1 MTAERRLLL
10 VHAHP
15 DDETIG
21 TGASMAKY
29 VSEGV
34 AVTLV
39 TCTLGELGEILVPG
53 LTHLASDQQD
63 RLGEHRIGELADAM
77 TALGVTDHRFLGG
90 AGRFRD
96 SGMIGTPENA
106 DARNFWRAP
115 FDDAVTELVAVI
127 RETRPQVVVTYDP
140 FGAYGHPD
148 HIQAHRVT
156 VAAVTAAADAR
167 LCPGTGDPW
176 TVAKLYWTAIPKS
189 VLAAGID
196 AMKAAGG
203 TMFEGVDSVDD
214 LPMGTPDSEVTTEID
229 ARDFLP
235 AKVEAMKAHPTQ
247 ITVDGP
253 FFALSNN
260 VGQHS
265 FGTEYYTLA
274 HGVLGSRDSQTERE
288 SDLFAGI

>member
-1 MTAERRLLL
+1 MTADRRLLL

-21 TGASMAKY
+21 TGASMARY

-34 AVTLV
+34 GVTLV

-53 LTHLASDQQD
+53 LTHLASDQED

-106 DARNFWRAP
+106 DSRNFWRAP
-115 FDDAVTELVAVI
+115 FDEAVTELVAVI
-127 RETRPQVVVTYDP
+127 REVRPQVVVTYDP

-156 VAAVTAAADAR
+156 VAAVTAAADPR
-167 LCPGTGDPW
+167 LSPGTGDPW
-176 TVAKLYWTAIPKS
+176 TVAKLYWTAFPKS
-189 VLAAGID
+189 VLAAGMA
-196 AMKAAGG
+196 AMKEAGG
-203 TMFEGVDSVDD
+203 TMFEGVDDVDD
-214 LPMGTPDSEVTTEID
+214 LPMGTPDAEVSTEID
-229 ARDFLP
+229 GRGFLP
-235 AKVEAMKAHPTQ
+235 AKVEAMRAHPTQ

-260 VGQHS
+260 VGQYS

-274 HGVLGSRDSQTERE
+274 HGELGPRDPQTGRE